1 MSALFELLFKYQ
13 PLLFERGTL
22 VFRPLWPWWMT
33 WVLAAIAVAAAYV
46 LYRRWSHALPATWR
60 YGLTGLRAAAF
71 LIVILLLLRPA
82 LRLHS
87 AIPQM
92 NFVAVAV
99 DTSRSMDLR
108 DGSNN
113 RTRREIAQGILQP
126 DAARLLTQLGN
137 RFKLRYF
144 AFSKTAERVSGFEP
158 GLRPGNATNL
168 GKSLSQ
174 IAAEFAAAPLAG
186 IVLLT
191 DGADNQSEN
200 LENTA
205 AQLRARNIPVY
216 SIGVGSSQI
225 VRDVE
230 VLRASAPRQVLK
242 DTTLEA
248 EVTIQST
255 GYAGRR
261 TELLAYD
268 RDRLLD
274 RQEITLGRDGEA
286 KIFKLQFPCRT
297 SGAKVFTFS
306 VAPFPDETISENNGQ
321 TALVHVEDAQP
332 EILYIEG
339 EPRWE
344 YGFLRRAILQDKNIQ
359 LAALLRQADGKF
371 LGQGPRS
378 SANLEKG
385 FPSDKGSLFKYKALI
400 IGSVEASFFTF
411 DQLRMVSDF
420 VSQRGGGFLMLGGR
434 NSFAQGGYRNTPVAE
449 VLPVALGQD
458 AAGASAF
465 QDVEYTL
472 QLTPYGLQHPITRFA
487 VSEEQTRKRWAA
499 APAMV
504 GFNPTASL
512 KPGATALLY
521 GNIPDARGRNPV
533 ILAFQR
539 FGKGRSVAFTTA
551 SSWRWRMGQEHTDN
565 FHELFWKQLL
575 RWLVS
580 DVPDPVQIMPEK
592 PSYAPDDTV
601 VVRAEVNDASF
612 MPLNTARL
620 VTEVK
625 APSGRIDSLQLNWD
639 VDKDGAYSASFQP
652 SEEGIHEIASEA
664 FQGDR
669 SLGAAK
675 SYVRIAEST
684 EEFHGA
690 AMNPKLLKN
699 LSSITGGRF
708 YAADDWRSLPE
719 DIAYIDKGASRIE
732 DKDLWDMPFFF
743 LLLIG
748 VVSAEWILRKRKGL
762 V

>member
-13 PLLFERGTL
+13 PLLFDRGTL
-22 VFRPLWPWWMT
+22 VFRPLWPWWVT
-33 WVLAAIAVAAAYV
+33 WILSAAAAAAAYV
-46 LYRRWSHALPATWR
+46 LYRRWRGALPATWR
-60 YGLTGLRAAAF
+60 YGLAGLRAAAF
-71 LIVILLLLRPA
+71 FIVLLLLLRPA

-92 NFVAVAV
+92 NFVAVAI
-99 DTSRSMDLR
+99 DTSKSMDIR

-113 RTRREIAQGILQP
+113 RTRREIAQSILQP
-126 DAARLLTQLGN
+126 DATGLLAQLGN

-144 AFSKTAERVSGFEP
+144 SFSKNAERVSGLEP
-158 GLRPGNATNL
+158 SLRSGNGTNL
-168 GKSLSQ
+168 GKSLKQ

-200 LENTA
+200 LEATA
-205 AQLRARNIPVY
+205 AQLRVQNIPVY
-216 SIGVGSSQI
+216 AIGVGSSRI
-225 VRDVE
+225 ARDVE
-230 VLRASAPRQVLK
+230 VLRISAPRRVLK

-248 EVTIQST
+248 EVTIQAT
-255 GYAGRR
+255 GCASRR
-261 TELLAYD
+261 AELLAYD

-286 KIFKLQFPCRT
+286 KIFKLQLPCRT
-297 SGAKVFTFS
+297 SGAMAFTFR
-306 VAPFPDETISENNGQ
+306 VAPFPDETISENNGR

-332 EILYIEG
+332 DILYVEG

-385 FPSDKGSLFKYKALI
+385 FPSDKESLFKYKALL

-411 DQLRMVSDF
+411 DQLHMVSDF
-420 VSQRGGGFLMLGGR
+420 VSRRGGGFLMLGGR

-449 VLPVALGQD
+449 VLPVALDQD

-465 QDVEYTL
+465 QDAEYTL
-472 QLTPYGLQHPITRFA
+472 QLTPYGLQHPITRLA
-487 VSEEQTRKRWAA
+487 ATESQTRKRWET
-499 APAMV
+499 APAMI
-504 GFNPTASL
+504 GYNPIANL

-521 GNIPDARGRNPV
+521 GNVPGARGRNPV

-539 FGKGRSVAFTTA
+539 FGRGRSVAFATA
-551 SSWRWRMGQEHTDN
+551 SSWRWKMGQEHTDN

-580 DVPDPVQIMPEK
+580 DVPDPVQIMSEN
-592 PSYAPDDTV
+592 PSYAPGDTV
-601 VVRAEVNDASF
+601 VVRAEVNDAAF
-612 MPLNTARL
+612 LPLNTARL

-625 APSGRIDSLQLNWD
+625 APSGRIDSLQLNWN
-639 VDKDGAYSASFQP
+639 VEKDGAYSASFQP
-652 SEEGIHEIASEA
+652 SEEGIYEITSEA

-669 SLGAAK
+669 SLGTAK
-675 SYVRIAEST
+675 SYVRIAQSA
-684 EEFHGA
+684 EEFHNA
-690 AMNPKLLKN
+690 AMNPTLLKN

-708 YAADDWRSLPE
+708 YAADDWQNLPE

-743 LLLIG
+743 LLLVG
-748 VVSAEWILRKRKGL
+748 VVSTEWILRKRKGL